1 MSIVIS
7 VTSGKG
13 GAGKSSISVGLA
25 SSFVKMGKKVIILE
39 LDIGLRCIDIM
50 IGAEN
55 QVVYDLGDVI
65 SDNCVLSDAILSVEG
80 FHGLDYIAAPANISS
95 DFHFDR
101 VLDCIRSLKRS
112 YDYVIIDTPAGLGIS
127 ILSVKNLSD
136 LALIVTTPDPV
147 CIRDGAKVATL
158 IEQADFH
165 NYRLII
171 NRVSKAAMRKSAIHD
186 LDDVIDGVG
195 AQLLGVVPEDAEYQ
209 YCLTQGRLPDEK
221 NVTSQVFRAI
231 AARIEGAYVPLV
243 VEKL

>member
-1 MSIVIS
+1 MATVIS
-7 VTSGKG
+7 ITSGKG
-13 GAGKSSISVGLA
+13 GAGKSFVSVGLA
-25 SSFVKMGKKVIILE
+25 VAFAKLGRKAIILE
-39 LDIGLRCIDIM
+39 LDIGLRCVDIM
-50 IGAEN
+50 LGVEN
-55 QVVYDLGDVI
+55 RVVYDLGDVV
-65 SDNCVLSDAILSVEG
+65 SEHCTLTDAILSVEG
-80 FHGLDYIAAPANISS
+80 FDCLDYIAAPANISS
-95 DFHFDR
+95 DFQFDR

-112 YDYVIIDTPAGLGIS
+112 YDYVIVDTPAGLGIS

-171 NRVSKAAMRKSAIHD
+171 NRVSKAAMRKSAVHD

-209 YCLTQGRLPDEK
+209 YCLTQGQQPDEK
-221 NVTSQVFRAI
+221 NVTSRVFRAI
-231 AARIEGAYVPLV
+231 AARVEGTYIPLV